1 MNKSL
6 TKRIIDTVLIF
17 SFISALIPYAS
28 ALFGKPAQPD
38 ILAMFAKTTTIGE
51 ELSFTRSD
59 FEEMT
64 TKGADLDGI
73 IICDLPDPDIGV
85 LKFEGRDLQ
94 QGEALTVEG
103 IDDMRFIPFS
113 GLSERASFSF
123 MPVFRSGVTGKTV
136 TVALNVLNESN
147 APPAA
152 KDITIVTARNIA
164 ISGAFSASDPD
175 GDELTYNILDKPEH
189 GNVEICLDNPSK
201 FMYTPFKNKTG
212 KDSFSYVAVDSFGN
226 TSKPAKVSIRIEKP
240 RFKLMYSDMIEDGLH
255 YPAIA
260 LAEKGVLKG
269 ESIGDESFLRPTR
282 IVSRSEFI
290 AMVTALFGLKPVTE
304 SETFGFADEADTPA
318 WAMPYMVSALKQGI
332 ITGGDENGVM
342 VLRPRDAITRGEA
355 AIIIN
360 NALRLS
366 DAGTD
371 AYESG
376 IEPAWA
382 RRAVINTFSG
392 NILTRCE
399 DGSLGLDRKVTRR
412 DAVEILYNAMLA
424 SKQ

>member
-123 MPVFRSGVTGKTV
+123 MPV
-136 TVALNVLNESN
+136 
-147 APPAA
+147 
-152 KDITIVTARNIA
+152 
-164 ISGAFSASDPD
+164 
-175 GDELTYNILDKPEH
+175 
-189 GNVEICLDNPSK
+189 
-201 FMYTPFKNKTG
+201 
-212 KDSFSYVAVDSFGN
+212 
-226 TSKPAKVSIRIEKP
+226 
-240 RFKLMYSDMIEDGLH
+240 
-255 YPAIA
+255 
-260 LAEKGVLKG
+260 
-269 ESIGDESFLRPTR
+269 
-282 IVSRSEFI
+282 SE
-290 AMVTALFGLKPVTE
+290 A
-304 SETFGFADEADTPA
+304 
-318 WAMPYMVSALKQGI
+318 
-332 ITGGDENGVM
+332 
-342 VLRPRDAITRGEA
+342 VLRAKP
-355 AIIIN
+355 
-360 NALRLS
+360 S
-366 DAGTD
+366 
-371 AYESG
+371 
-376 IEPAWA
+376 P
-382 RRAVINTFSG
+382 
-392 NILTRCE
+392 
-399 DGSLGLDRKVTRR
+399 
-412 DAVEILYNAMLA
+412 
-424 SKQ
+424 